1 MKRLKNLSL
10 FKLTILLLLTLF
22 TSNILVFILSVL
34 FLIVYKKYKEL
45 ILFILIIIVAIFFN
59 CIQKPIIK
67 IGIVDV
73 KTSNTSCLINN
84 FLYNTKATSCENID
98 IGDVVIINDKSYKTT
113 DRNYLKRQ
121 IYFINNEQI
130 NKIYTLKIR
139 SYINSKI
146 NSFKDDTKGYLR
158 NILLNEYNELDSTIS
173 FGFTFYYLFM
183 FIYNKNKIISYISL
197 FLFIVLLG
205 FDVKLVLVFVTL
217 ITNLFELDNINKIS
231 FKVLLILLINKYLLL
246 NYSILIT
253 LLISFIYV
261 LDKDQ
266 KFYLSL
272 MQSLLFNCINPIL
285 SFLYKY
291 IIIAK
296 VIAFILAFITII
308 CNPLEI
314 ILLTYIKIYTF
325 ILNIT
330 IIEIRGKL
338 TIYSLIFILLVIKLF
353 NIRNQYIKTLLI
365 IIMLITPLNNP
376 FSKVTFIDVGQG
388 DSILVRDK
396 FTSGNILID
405 TGSSYNYSKLKR
417 YLYSQGIYKIDTLI
431 VTHNDEDHNG
441 NIENLKRDFKLK
453 NIVEDRRDVVLNETN
468 IMNLN
473 LGEYD
478 NDNDNSLV
486 YYMNFYGLDY
496 LFTGDISKN
505 VEKTLI
511 SKYPLNVDVLKIGH
525 HGSKN
530 SSSSFFISSLMPRF
544 VVIST
549 NGMYSHPH
557 KEVTEILSRYQ
568 INTLITKELG
578 NIEFINTSLFSFIK
592 SSNNDFV
599 IINT

>member
-1 MKRLKNLSL
+1 MKKLKNLSL
-10 FKLTILLLLTLF
+10 FKLTVLLLLTLF

-34 FLIVYKKYKEL
+34 FFIIYKKYREL
-45 ILFILIIIVAIFFN
+45 VLYLLIILLTFFLN
-59 CIQKPIIK
+59 CIDNPIIK
-67 IGIVDV
+67 VGIVDT
-73 KTSNTSCLINN
+73 KNSDTSCIINN
-84 FLYNTKATSCENID
+84 FIYNTKSSSCEDVN
-98 IGDVVIINDKSYKTT
+98 IGDVVIINNNSYRTT
-113 DRNYLKRQ
+113 DINFLKKQ
-121 IYFINNEQI
+121 IYFINNEQM
-130 NKIYTLKIR
+130 NKIHTLKIR

-146 NSFKDDTKGYLR
+146 NTFKDDTKGYLR
-158 NILLNEYNELDSTIS
+158 SILLNEYNELDSIS

-183 FIYNKNKIISYISL
+183 FIYKKNKIISYISL
-197 FLFIVLLG
+197 FMYIILFG
-205 FDVKLVLVFVTL
+205 FDIKLILIFVSL
-217 ITNLFELDNINKIS
+217 LSNLFDLDNISKIS
-231 FKVLLILLINKYLLL
+231 FKILLLLIINKYLLL

-266 KFYLSL
+266 KFYLSV
-272 MQSLLFNCINPIL
+272 MQSLLFNCINPVL

-296 VIAFILAFITII
+296 VIAFILAFITILF
-308 CNPLEI
+308 NPLEI
-314 ILLTYIKIYTF
+314 ILLAYIKIYSF

-330 IIEIRGKL
+330 TIEIRGKL

-353 NIRNQYIKTLLI
+353 NIRNQYLKILLI
-365 IIMLITPLNNP
+365 IVMLITPLNNP

-388 DSILVRDK
+388 DSILIRDK

-417 YLYSQGIYKIDTLI
+417 YLYSQGIYKIDCLI
-431 VTHNDEDHNG
+431 LSHNDEDHNG
-441 NIENLKRDFKLK
+441 NIENLKKDF
-453 NIVEDRRDVVLNETN
+453 NINSIVEEGKDVVLNKTT

-473 LGEYD
+473 LGKYD

-486 YYMNFYGLDY
+486 YYMNFYGLNY

-511 SKYPLNVDVLKIGH
+511 SKYPINVDILKIGH

-530 SSSSFFISSLMPRF
+530 SSSSFFISTLMPRF
-544 VVIST
+544 AVIST

-557 KEVTEILSRYQ
+557 KEVIDILNKYQ

>member
-1 MKRLKNLSL
+1 MKKLKNLSL
-10 FKLTILLLLTLF
+10 FKLTVLLLLTLF

-34 FLIVYKKYKEL
+34 FFIIYKKYREL
-45 ILFILIIIVAIFFN
+45 VLYLLIILLTFFLN
-59 CIQKPIIK
+59 CIDNPIIK
-67 IGIVDV
+67 VGIVDT
-73 KTSNTSCLINN
+73 KNSDTSCIINN
-84 FLYNTKATSCENID
+84 FIYNTKASSCEDVN
-98 IGDVVIINDKSYKTT
+98 IGDVVILNNNSYKTT
-113 DRNYLKRQ
+113 DINYLKKQ
-121 IYFINNEQI
+121 IYFINNEQM

-146 NSFKDDTKGYLR
+146 NTFKDDTKGYLR
-158 NILLNEYNELDSTIS
+158 SILLNEYNELDYIS

-183 FIYNKNKIISYISL
+183 FIYKKNKIISYISL
-197 FLFIVLLG
+197 FMYIILFG
-205 FDVKLVLVFVTL
+205 FDIKLILILVSL
-217 ITNLFELDNINKIS
+217 LSNLFDLDNISKIS
-231 FKVLLILLINKYLLL
+231 LKILLLLIINKYLLL

-266 KFYLSL
+266 KFYLSV
-272 MQSLLFNCINPIL
+272 MQSLLFNCINPVL

-296 VIAFILAFITII
+296 MIAFILAFITILF
-308 CNPLEI
+308 NPLEI
-314 ILLTYIKIYTF
+314 ILLTYIKIYSF

-330 IIEIRGKL
+330 TIEIRGKL

-353 NIRNQYIKTLLI
+353 NIRNQYLKILLI
-365 IIMLITPLNNP
+365 IVMLITPLNNP

-388 DSILVRDK
+388 DSILIRDK

-417 YLYSQGIYKIDTLI
+417 YLYSQGIYKIDYLI
-431 VTHNDEDHNG
+431 LSHNDEDHNG
-441 NIENLKRDFKLK
+441 NIENLKKDFNIK
-453 NIVEDRRDVVLNETN
+453 NIVEEGKDVVLNKTT

-473 LGEYD
+473 LGKYD

-486 YYMNFYGLDY
+486 YYINFYGLNY

-505 VEKTLI
+505 TEKSLI
-511 SKYPLNVDVLKIGH
+511 SKYPINVDILKIGH

-544 VVIST
+544 AVIST

-557 KEVTEILSRYQ
+557 KEVIDILNKYQ